1 VVLQN
6 AAVKNARAPIELW
19 RRVSM
24 HPWLRPWTERRV
36 VRKWQR
42 AGRPIPPPP
51 PVKQAIVR
59 AYQARFGP
67 RVFIETG
74 TFAGSMI
81 DAVRSRFDRVVSIEL
96 DPTWHARAIER
107 FRPDSRVTLLLG
119 DSALILPEVLERLT
133 EPALFWLDAH
143 YTGPVAA
150 RGALD
155 SPIVRELEAIRAHRM
170 SHVVLI
176 DDIRDFQGGNGYPT
190 AEELI
195 RWIRAAAPESV
206 VEVRDDILRW
216 HPNETRSHG
225 RRRSVHTVA

>member
-1 VVLQN
+1 MRRL
-6 AAVKNARAPIELW
+6 IELW
-19 RRVSM
+19 RRASM
-24 HPWLRPWTERRV
+24 HPWLRPSTDRRV

-51 PVKQAIVR
+51 PVKQAIVKE
-59 AYQARFGP
+59 YQGRFGP

-74 TFAGSMI
+74 TFAGGMI

-96 DPTWHARAIER
+96 DPRWHARAMER
-107 FRPDSRVTLLLG
+107 FRSDSRVTLLLG
-119 DSALILPEVLERLT
+119 DSGVMLPEVVADLT

-143 YTGPVAA
+143 YSGPATA

-155 SPIVRELEAIRAHRM
+155 SPIVRELDAIRAHGTG
-170 SHVVLI
+170 HVVLI
-176 DDIRDFQGGNGYPT
+176 DDIRDFQGNNGYPT

-195 RWIRAAAPESV
+195 GWIRTVAPESV

-216 HPNETRSHG
+216 HPVEQAPAG
-225 RRRSVHTVA
+225 